1 MDCGLTRREILKGM
15 VATAGLP
22 CLGKGEESFKRS
34 GDEVSAPPPT
44 ASRPGDDLLVAPSG
58 WLGPVPA
65 PTTPGPDCAP
75 PIKLAVPSADAPV
88 IYEHTPEAGPDA
100 TFFLVGDRLT
110 PELFVWGSSEGG
122 APGQQWQAKVQFA
135 HAHGLAATLP
145 EMAVEGPFLI
155 WVGNTSGWS
164 RPIRLN
170 VPQPWWCGPD
180 VASPGDTVRI
190 FGRNLARRPECSAA
204 FVYLALPGQPG
215 LWLNP
220 EQMGKY
226 SVTVRLPV
234 QLEFGTYQVWVHA
247 GRGGVFGWG
256 GPVKL
261 NIQAGRKAG
270 TSLPKRFPAPA
281 AGQRVDLQRLLDQQ
295 LQRGGGTVLLGEGVF
310 PFHGTLRVP
319 KGVTLAGSGRDK
331 TRLQLVDGSVSH
343 VVPGE
348 DSAAVWLAGDGASL
362 RHLTVTG
369 TPEVNLGVA
378 VKSREPLVWVRD
390 CRIEDVRI
398 GGIERK
404 RTAND
409 NLLNNYGV
417 RLSYAAYAV
426 VRDSEIWAH
435 SPIFLSGVRQC
446 CFIGNDLIP
455 LTLWGYPQSGPW
467 GGNAE
472 GSISGLMEVIEE
484 CIIEGNRVG
493 SPPGAE
499 AGDATTFRLI
509 WLSTGRGSVTHNWI
523 AGNGVKAAAGPGAA
537 IGAGQ
542 ARFGG
547 VAGTSQCT
555 GETILLEANLRTM
568 FFGKLAGGI
577 RRASCFPRFSRP
589 PQTTT

>member
-343 VVPGE
+343 FVPGRI
-348 DSAAVWLAGDGASL
+348 L
-362 RHLTVTG
+362 RPCGWQETAQV
-369 TPEVNLGVA
+369 
-378 VKSREPLVWVRD
+378 S
-390 CRIEDVRI
+390 
-398 GGIERK
+398 GI
-404 RTAND
+404 
-409 NLLNNYGV
+409 
-417 RLSYAAYAV
+417 
-426 VRDSEIWAH
+426 
-435 SPIFLSGVRQC
+435 
-446 CFIGNDLIP
+446 
-455 LTLWGYPQSGPW
+455 
-467 GGNAE
+467 
-472 GSISGLMEVIEE
+472 
-484 CIIEGNRVG
+484 
-493 SPPGAE
+493 
-499 AGDATTFRLI
+499 
-509 WLSTGRGSVTHNWI
+509 
-523 AGNGVKAAAGPGAA
+523 
-537 IGAGQ
+537 
-542 ARFGG
+542 
-547 VAGTSQCT
+547 
-555 GETILLEANLRTM
+555 
-568 FFGKLAGGI
+568 
-577 RRASCFPRFSRP
+577 
-589 PQTTT
+589 